1 MSRHP
6 TSAFCVDVGS
16 TFTKAA
22 LVDLATGEVRGTG
35 ATPTTLD
42 TDVLDGVAALSACLE
57 VPGSATTMLCSS
69 AGGGLRLAVVGYERL
84 VTAEAGFR
92 VGLSAGAKV
101 VHVAAGE
108 LETFHAGEVVVTEG
122 SLGDALYL
130 VLTGEVE
137 VSKAGHPLARLTAGN
152 FFGEMALAPW
162 PGWGVGVAW
171 HRGFGDGHRG
181 GVDVLVPA
189 AVPRAAAAVAPRSA
203 GRQRAPGRG
212 GEDLVRAAARGQPD
226 GVVGRRAGRLAGRL
240 AGVSRRQLG
249 PARHLR

>member
-1 MSRHP
+1 MCIRDSPP
-6 TSAFCVDVGS
+6 TTAFCVDVGS

-108 LETFHAGEVVVTEG
+108 LTTAQLAELAASRPDIGLLVG
-122 SLGDALYL
+122 CLLY
-130 VLTGEVE
+130 T
-137 VSKAGHPLARLTAGN
+137 
-152 FFGEMALAPW
+152 
-162 PGWGVGVAW
+162 
-171 HRGFGDGHRG
+171 
-181 GVDVLVPA
+181 
-189 AVPRAAAAVAPRSA
+189 
-203 GRQRAPGRG
+203 
-212 GEDLVRAAARGQPD
+212 
-226 GVVGRRAGRLAGRL
+226 
-240 AGVSRRQLG
+240 SRCV
-249 PARHLR
+249 